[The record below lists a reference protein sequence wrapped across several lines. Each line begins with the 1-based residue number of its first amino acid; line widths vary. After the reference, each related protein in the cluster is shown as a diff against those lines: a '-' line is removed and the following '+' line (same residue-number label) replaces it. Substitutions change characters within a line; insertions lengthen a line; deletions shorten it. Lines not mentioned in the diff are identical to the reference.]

1 MTKERF
7 PDSAMRTLFAAI
19 LALETEAECQAFFT
33 DLCTMSELKS
43 LSQRLMVAALLR
55 QQRTY
60 GEITETTGVS
70 AATISRVS
78 RAMNYGEEG
87 YQLILDRL
95 VGCEVEKDA
104 EIK

>member
-33 DLCTMSELKS
+33 DLCTMPELKS

-60 GEITETTGVS
+60 GEITEATGVS
-70 AATISRVS
+70 AATISRVG